1 MNLQNRYDGIEKDAV
16 LLIRI
21 KARQLVGRYG
31 FTKSDR
37 EGIEQELM
45 RDLYQHLP
53 RFNPKRANRKTFINR
68 IVEHAVVTLVRRQQA
83 AMRDHRRNGGSLNED
98 LKAPDGR
105 VTKRADTLNAEMN
118 RAGRSDMDGRLLVL
132 DVHVVVA
139 VLPQDLRDL
148 AVRLQTQSMA
158 QAAREMGKARSVVY
172 ERVAELRR
180 IFERAGLRGYLCP
193 LADT

>member
-1 MNLQNRYDGIEKDAV
+1 MHFQNRYDGIEKSVV
-16 LLIRI
+16 LLVRS
-21 KARQLVGRYG
+21 KAKQLVGRYG

-37 EGIEQELM
+37 ADIEQALM
-45 RDLYQHLP
+45 QDLHQHLP
-53 RFNPKRANRKTFINR
+53 RFNPKRANRKTFTNR
-68 IVEHAVVTLVRRQQA
+68 IVDHAVVTLVRRQQA

-139 VLPQDLRDL
+139 VLPEDLRDL
-148 AVRLQTQSMA
+148 AVLLQTQSMA
-158 QAAREMGKARSVVY
+158 QAAREMGMARSVVY

>member
-1 MNLQNRYDGIEKDAV
+1 MHLQNRYDGIEKDAV

-53 RFNPKRANRKTFINR
+53 RFNPKRAKRKTFINR
-68 IVEHAVVTLVRRQQA
+68 IVDHAVVTLVRRQQA

-105 VTKRADTLNAEMN
+105 VTKRADTLNAEIN

-132 DVHVVVA
+132 DVRVAVA

-158 QAAREMGKARSVVY
+158 QAAREMGKARSVIY

>member
-53 RFNPKRANRKTFINR
+53 RFNPKRAKRRTFINR
-68 IVEHAVVTLVRRQQA
+68 IVDHAVVTLIRRQQA

-98 LKAPDGR
+98 VKAPDGR

-118 RAGRSDMDGRLLVL
+118 RAGRSDLDGRLLVL
-132 DVHVVVA
+132 DVHAVVA
-139 VLPQDLRDL
+139 VLPEDLRDL
-148 AVRLQTQSMA
+148 AARLQTQSMA
-158 QAAREMGKARSVVY
+158 QAAREMGVARSVVY

-180 IFERAGLRGYLCP
+180 ILERAGLRGYLSP
-193 LADT
+193 FPDT

>member
-1 MNLQNRYDGIEKDAV
+1 MHLQNRYDGIEKSAV
-16 LLIRI
+16 LLVRS
-21 KARQLVGRYG
+21 KAKQLVGRYG

-37 EGIEQELM
+37 ADIEQELM
-45 RDLYQHLP
+45 RDLCHHLP
-53 RFNPKRANRKTFINR
+53 RFNPERANRKTFINR
-68 IVEHAVVTLVRRQQA
+68 IVDHAVVTLVRRQQA

-118 RAGRSDMDGRLLVL
+118 RAGRSDLDGRLLVL

-139 VLPQDLRDL
+139 VLPEDLRDL
-148 AVRLQTQSMA
+148 AVLLQTQSMA
-158 QAAREMGKARSVVY
+158 QAAREMGMARSVVY

>member
-1 MNLQNRYDGIEKDAV
+1 MNLQNRYEGIEKDAV

-83 AMRDHRRNGGSLNED
+83 AMRDHRRNGCSLNED
-98 LKAPDGR
+98 LKTPDGR

>member
-1 MNLQNRYDGIEKDAV
+1 MNLQNRYEGIEKDAV
-16 LLIRI
+16 LLVRS
-21 KARQLVGRYG
+21 KAKQLVGRYG

-37 EGIEQELM
+37 ADIEQELM
-45 RDLYQHLP
+45 RDLCQHLP

-68 IVEHAVVTLVRRQQA
+68 IVDHAVVTLIRRQQA

-98 LKAPDGR
+98 VKAPDGR
-105 VTKRADTLNAEMN
+105 VTERASTLNAEMN
-118 RAGRSDMDGRLLVL
+118 RAGRSDLDGRLLVL

-158 QAAREMGKARSVVY
+158 QAAREIGKARSVVY